1 MRFDESFQL
10 PLHHR
15 VIFSAALLHP
25 SNGVLR
31 DVLTGSGARRAI
43 AFVDAGVENAN
54 PQGARALQSWFSAQ
68 ASAGHTLPDLC
79 SIDIVAGGEAAK
91 NDSAIVDQVIA
102 ATERHSIDRRSFVIA
117 IGGGAML
124 DAVGLGTT
132 LAHRG
137 VRLIRI
143 PTTTLAMDDAAMG
156 VKNGINRFGKKN
168 YVGAFAVPWAVLC
181 DETYLTTLNSRDF
194 RAGFSEAVKI
204 ACLRDPSLLARMEG
218 DAPRIAARD
227 IRVSMPTIIRC
238 AQLHLEH
245 ITRGGDPFELREARP
260 LDFGHWSAHKL
271 ESMSGFAIPHGEAVS
286 IGIALDCA
294 YAQRVGLLAKHDAA
308 RVTACL
314 RALQLPTWHP
324 LLEDIDALLRGLEEF
339 REHLG
344 GVLTIT
350 QLTAIGASID
360 VHEMDAPAL
369 RAAVRSLAP

>member
-1 MRFDESFQL
+1 MQFDESFQL
-10 PLHHR
+10 PLEHR
-15 VIFSAALLHP
+15 VIFCAGLLDP
-25 SNGVLR
+25 STAVLR
-31 DVLTGSGARRAI
+31 SVLADCGARRAI
-43 AFVDAGVENAN
+43 AFIDAGVESAH
-54 PQGARALQSWFSAQ
+54 PQGARALQNWFSTQ
-68 ASAGHTLPDLC
+68 AAAGHTLPDLC
-79 SIDIVAGGEAAK
+79 SVDIVRGGEAAK
-91 NDSAIVDQVIA
+91 NDSVIVDQVIA

-124 DAVGLGTT
+124 DAVGLGAT

-137 VRLIRI
+137 VRLVRV

-181 DETYLTTLNSRDF
+181 DETYLTTLNGRDF

-204 ACLRDPSLLARMEG
+204 ACLRDASLLAQMER
-218 DAPRIAARD
+218 DAARIAAQD

-245 ITRGGDPFELREARP
+245 ITRGGDPFELKEARP

-271 ESMSGFAIPHGEAVS
+271 ESMSGFTLPHGEAVS

-294 YAQRVGLLAKHDAA
+294 YAHRIGLLAAEDAT
-308 RVTACL
+308 RITACL
-314 RALQLPTWHP
+314 RALHLPTWHP
-324 LLEDIDALLRGLEEF
+324 LLEDIDVLLRGLEEF

-350 QLTAIGASID
+350 QLTAIGQPID
-360 VHEMDAPAL
+360 VHEMDALAI

>member
-1 MRFDESFQL
+1 MQFDESFQL
-10 PLHHR
+10 PLEHR
-15 VIFSAALLHP
+15 VIFCAGLLDP
-25 SNGVLR
+25 STAVLR
-31 DVLTGSGARRAI
+31 SVLADCGARRAI
-43 AFVDAGVENAN
+43 AFIDAGVESAH
-54 PQGARALQSWFSAQ
+54 PQGARALQNWFSEQ
-68 ASAGHTLPDLC
+68 AAAGHTLPDLC
-79 SIDIVAGGEAAK
+79 SVDIVRGGEAAK
-91 NDSAIVDQVIA
+91 NDSVIVDQVIA

-124 DAVGLGTT
+124 DAVGLGAT

-137 VRLIRI
+137 VRLVRV

-181 DETYLTTLNSRDF
+181 DETYLTTLNGRDF

-204 ACLRDPSLLARMEG
+204 ACLRDASLLAQMER
-218 DAPRIAARD
+218 DAARIAAQD

-245 ITRGGDPFELREARP
+245 ITRGGDPFELKEARP

-271 ESMSGFAIPHGEAVS
+271 ESMSGFTLPHGEAVS

-294 YAQRVGLLAKHDAA
+294 YAHRIGLLAAEDAT
-308 RVTACL
+308 RITACL
-314 RALQLPTWHP
+314 RALHLPTWHP
-324 LLEDIDALLRGLEEF
+324 LLEDIDVLLRGLEEF

-350 QLTAIGASID
+350 QLTAIGQPID
-360 VHEMDAPAL
+360 VHEMDALAI

>member
-10 PLHHR
+10 SLEHR
-15 VIFSAALLHP
+15 VIFSAALLDP
-25 SNGVLR
+25 NNGVLR
-31 DVLTGSGARRAI
+31 DVLAHSGARRAI
-43 AFVDAGVENAN
+43 AFVDAGVESAH
-54 PQGARALQSWFSAQ
+54 PQGARALQSWFHAQ
-68 ASAGHTLPDLC
+68 ASAGHSLPDLC
-79 SIDIVAGGEAAK
+79 SIDIVSGGEAAK
-91 NDSAIVDQVIA
+91 NDSTVVDQVIA
-102 ATERHSIDRRSFVIA
+102 ATERHAIDRRSFVIA

-124 DAVGLGTT
+124 DAVGLGAT

-137 VRLIRI
+137 VRLVRI

-181 DETYLTTLNSRDF
+181 DETYLTTLDSRLF

-204 ACLRDPSLLARMEG
+204 ACLRDPSLLMQLER
-218 DAPRIAARD
+218 DAAGIAARD
-227 IRVSMPTIIRC
+227 LHLSMPIIIRC

-271 ESMSGFAIPHGEAVS
+271 ESMSGFTLPHGEAVA

-294 YAQRVGLLAKHDAA
+294 YAQRAGLLGQDDAA

-314 RALQLPTWHP
+314 RALHLPTWHP
-324 LLEDIDALLRGLEEF
+324 LLEDIDALLRGLQEF

-350 QLTAIGASID
+350 QLTGIGSSID
-360 VHEMDAPAL
+360 VHEMDVDAL

>member
-1 MRFDESFQL
+1 MQFDESFQL

-15 VIFSAALLHP
+15 VIFSAALLDP
-25 SNGVLR
+25 SNHVLR
-31 DVLTGSGARRAI
+31 DVLAGSGARRAI
-43 AFVDAGVENAN
+43 AFVDAGVESAH
-54 PQGARALQSWFSAQ
+54 PQGARALQAWFHAQ
-68 ASAGHTLPDLC
+68 ASAGHMLPDLC
-79 SIDIVAGGEAAK
+79 SVDVVPGGEGAK
-91 NDSAIVDQVIA
+91 NDSTVVDQVIA

-124 DAVGLGTT
+124 DAVGLGAT

-137 VRLIRI
+137 VRLVRI

-181 DETYLTTLNSRDF
+181 DETYLETLSSRDF

-204 ACLRDPSLLARMEG
+204 ACLRDPSLLTQMER
-218 DAPRIAARD
+218 DAARIAARD
-227 IRVSMPTIIRC
+227 IRVSMPTIVRC

-271 ESMSGFAIPHGEAVS
+271 ESLSGFTIPHGEAVS

-294 YAQRVGLLAKHDAA
+294 YAQRIGLLQEDDAV

-314 RALQLPTWHP
+314 RALSLPTWHP
-324 LLEDIDALLRGLEEF
+324 LLEDIDALLRGLEDF

-350 QLTAIGASID
+350 QLTAIGASVD
-360 VHEMDAPAL
+360 VHEMDAAVL

>member
-10 PLHHR
+10 PLQHR

-25 SNGVLR
+25 TNGVLR
-31 DVLTGSGARRAI
+31 DVLAGSGSRRAI
-43 AFVDAGVENAN
+43 AFIDAGVEKAN

-79 SIDIVAGGEAAK
+79 SVDIVSGGEAAK
-91 NDSAIVDQVIA
+91 NDSVIVDQVIA
-102 ATERHSIDRRSFVIA
+102 ATERHAIDRRSYVIA

-137 VRLIRI
+137 VRLVRI

-181 DETYLTTLNSRDF
+181 DETYLTTLDSRDF

-204 ACLRDPSLLARMEG
+204 ACLRDPALLAQIER
-218 DAPRIAARD
+218 DAARIAARD
-227 IRVSMPTIIRC
+227 IRTSMPTIVRC

-271 ESMSGFAIPHGEAVS
+271 ESMTGFTLPHGEAVA

-294 YAQRVGLLAKHDAA
+294 YARHVGLLAQGEAA
-308 RVTACL
+308 RVSACL
-314 RALQLPTWHP
+314 RALHLPTWHP
-324 LLEDIDALLRGLEEF
+324 LLDDIDALLLGLEEF

-344 GVLTIT
+344 GRLTIT
-350 QLTAIGASID
+350 QLTAIGSPMD
-360 VHEMDAPAL
+360 VHEMDVDAI

>member
-1 MRFDESFQL
+1 MRFEESFQL
-10 PLHHR
+10 PLEHR
-15 VIFSAALLHP
+15 VIFSAGLLDP
-25 SNGVLR
+25 ANPVLR
-31 DVLTGSGARRAI
+31 NVLADCGARRAI
-43 AFVDAGVENAN
+43 AFIDAGVESAH
-54 PQGARALQSWFSAQ
+54 PQGARALQAWFSAQ
-68 ASAGHTLPDLC
+68 AAAGHTLPDLR
-79 SIDIVAGGEAAK
+79 SIDIVSGGEAAK
-91 NDSAIVDQVIA
+91 NDSLIVDQVIA

-124 DAVGLGTT
+124 DAVGLGAT

-137 VRLIRI
+137 VRLVRI

-204 ACLRDPSLLARMEG
+204 ACLRDASLLTQMER
-218 DAPRIAARD
+218 DAARIAAQD
-227 IRVSMPTIIRC
+227 IRISMPTIIRC

-271 ESMSGFAIPHGEAVS
+271 ESMSGFTLPHGEAVA

-294 YAQRVGLLAKHDAA
+294 YAQRVGLLAADDAA

-314 RALQLPTWHP
+314 RALHLPTWHP

-350 QLTAIGASID
+350 QLKAIGQPTD
-360 VHEMDAPAL
+360 VHEMDAIAI
-369 RAAVRSLAP
+369 RAAARSLAP

>member
-10 PLHHR
+10 PLQHR
-15 VIFSAALLHP
+15 VVFSSSLLDP
-25 SNGVLR
+25 ANGALR
-31 DVLTGSGARRAI
+31 DVIAGSGSRRAI
-43 AFVDAGVENAN
+43 AFIDEGVERTN
-54 PQGARALQSWFSAQ
+54 PQGARALAAWFDAQSR
-68 ASAGHTLPDLC
+68 AGHALPDLC
-79 SIDIVAGGEAAK
+79 SVDAVPGGEAAK
-91 NDSAIVDQVIA
+91 NDSVIVDQVIA
-102 ATERHSIDRRSFVIA
+102 ATERHAIDRRSFVIA

-124 DAVGLGTT
+124 DAVGLGAA

-137 VRLIRI
+137 VRLVRI

-168 YVGAFAVPWAVLC
+168 FVGAFAVPWAVLC
-181 DETYLTTLNSRDF
+181 DDTYLTTLDSRHF

-204 ACLRDPSLLARMEG
+204 ACLRDAALLGQMER
-218 DAPRIAARD
+218 DASRIAARD
-227 IRVSMPTIIRC
+227 IRASMPTIIRC

-245 ITRGGDPFELREARP
+245 ITRGGDPFEVREARP

-271 ESMSGFAIPHGEAVS
+271 ESMSDFTVPHGEAVS

-294 YAQRVGLLAKHDAA
+294 YARHVGLLSAPDAA
-308 RVTACL
+308 RITDCL
-314 RALQLPTWHP
+314 RALHLPTWHP
-324 LLEDIDALLRGLEEF
+324 LLEDIDAMTHGLEEF

-360 VHEMDAPAL
+360 VHEMDADAI